1 MGAGGVR
8 AAAWNHTSLSV
19 TNLDRAMAFY
29 RTVLGYEA
37 MYEERGM
44 AAQIERIVGLPGL
57 RCDLA
62 QLRSPISEHVLEL
75 IAFDDVP
82 SGREDYGPTRAGAA
96 HVAFDVPDLEQAVVL
111 VRELGGEVLGE
122 ATGFEN
128 GRAVYCREPSGT
140 VLELFEPRP
149 G

>member
-1 MGAGGVR
+1 VSAGGVR

-19 TNLDRAMAFY
+19 SNLDRAIAFY
-29 RTVLGYEA
+29 RTVFGYEVVL
-37 MYEERGM
+37 EERGM
-44 AAQIERIVGLPGL
+44 AAQIEQIVGLRGL

-62 QLRSPISEHVLEL
+62 QLRSPISDHILEL

-82 SGREDYGPTRAGAA
+82 SGREDYGPTRPGAA
-96 HVAFDVPDLEQAVVL
+96 HLAFDVPDLEQAVAL

-140 VLELFEPRP
+140 VLELSEPGP

>member
-1 MGAGGVR
+1 MDAAGLR

-19 TNLDRAMAFY
+19 TDLDRAIAFY
-29 RTVLGYEA
+29 RTVCGYEVVL
-37 MYEERGM
+37 EERGM
-44 AAQIERIVGLPGL
+44 TAQIERIVGLRGL

-82 SGREDYGPTRAGAA
+82 SGREDYGPTRPGAA
-96 HVAFDVPDLEQAVVL
+96 HVAFDVPDLEQAVAL
-111 VRELGGEVLGE
+111 VRGLGGEVLGE
-122 ATGFEN
+122 ATEFEN
-128 GRAVYCREPSGT
+128 GLAVYCREPSGT

-149 G
+149 S